1 MKKRRKA
8 NLSAVFVTTLIFVV
22 ISIMTSFLS
31 SSSHKLTY
39 NHDNETI
46 VIAKVC
52 YDPWSGH
59 RDGDTTYEI
68 KEVKKDK
75 KEIKIYF

>member
-1 MKKRRKA
+1 MTKKELMEMLKD
-8 NLSAVFVTTLIFVV
+8 FD
-22 ISIMTSFLS
+22 
-31 SSSHKLTY
+31 
-39 NHDNETI
+39 DNETI